1 MKKRLYRV
9 LPLVFL
15 TAVSLAVSGCKKTA
29 VFVESSGEAVET
41 LSPAGQG
48 SGESSAPV
56 QTDTTAATT
65 TAEATGAETVAET
78 TAVSFQD
85 VDETVYATETVNIRV
100 NADTAAEAVGK
111 LRAGKSVKRTGYN
124 DTWSRVEYEGQ
135 ICYIASAYLTTEE
148 PATVP
153 AGSGQAGTG
162 IYHGGS
168 GPLVCI
174 DAGHQAVGN
183 NEKEPIGPGASETKK
198 KVSYGTAGAA
208 SGLDEYELNLT
219 VSLKLRDELLARGYQ
234 VLMIRETNDV
244 NISNAERAA
253 IANNADADIFIRIHA
268 NGSDNS
274 SKTGS
279 MTICP
284 TSSNPYCSEIY
295 AESRELSDCVLDY
308 MTSSTGFGS
317 NGVWETDTMSG
328 INWCEVPVTI
338 VEMGYMSNPD
348 EDLEMASSSCQ
359 SRIVDGIANGID
371 AYFGR

>member
-1 MKKRLYRV
+1 MAAVIV
-9 LPLVFL
+9 LIFGLIM
-15 TAVSLAVSGCKKTA
+15 TGCGQKQT
-29 VFVESSGEAVET
+29 VPVRSGEET
-41 LSPAGQG
+41 GNEKE
-48 SGESSAPV
+48 ESTVDVGALTVHDPT
-56 QTDTTAATT
+56 QATT
-65 TAEATGAETVAET
+65 TAAVSTEAAEPET
-78 TAVSFQD
+78 TAMAFSD
-85 VDETVYATETVNIRV
+85 VEETVYATDTVNIRKDA
-100 NADTAAEAVGK
+100 NTGAEILGK
-111 LRAGKSVKRTGYN
+111 LRAGQSVTRTGYN
-124 DTWSRVEYEGQ
+124 EEWSRVLFEDQTCFVSSE
-135 ICYIASAYLTTEE
+135 YLTTEE
-148 PATVP
+148 PAVVP

-183 NEKEPIGPGASETKK
+183 NEQEPIGPGASETKK

-219 VSLKLRDELLARGYQ
+219 VSLKLRDELLSRGYQ
-234 VLMIRETNDV
+234 VLMIRETNEVD
-244 NISNAERAA
+244 ISNAERAA
-253 IANNADADIFIRIHA
+253 IANNAGADAFVRIHA
-268 NGSDNS
+268 NGSDNT

-284 TSSNPYCSEIY
+284 TPSNPYCSEIY
-295 AESRELSDCVLDY
+295 SESRRLSDCILDS
-308 MTSSTGFGS
+308 MTAATGFGS

-359 SRIVDGIANGID
+359 ARIVQGIANGID